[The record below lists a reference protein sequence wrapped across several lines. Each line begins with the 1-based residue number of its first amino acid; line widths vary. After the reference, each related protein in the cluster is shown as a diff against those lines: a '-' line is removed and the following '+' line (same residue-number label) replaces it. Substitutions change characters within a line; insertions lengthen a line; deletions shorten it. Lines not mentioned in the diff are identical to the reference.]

1 MQSSL
6 GTSSG
11 LRVESFF
18 PASENETDTDSDSG
32 AFSNNRSRR
41 STNEEG
47 NRLSTPELIRHA
59 FNLAVIKVRLT
70 ITNELNNRLNSVHDG
85 DLESYN
91 FKWWST
97 DKISLNPLISFRFFR
112 NFTSNEFYLRA
123 NFIFSSLFL
132 IYSC

>member
-70 ITNELNNRLNSVHDG
+70 ITNELNQSFKLMTMISKAIILSGGRLIKFH
-85 DLESYN
+85 
-91 FKWWST
+91 
-97 DKISLNPLISFRFFR
+97 
-112 NFTSNEFYLRA
+112 
-123 NFIFSSLFL
+123 
-132 IYSC
+132 